1 MTADLLPWLGAFE
14 DLLWKFF
21 CVPLF
26 LFLGLYLSW
35 KGRLLQIRAF
45 PKAISTFFTMLRM
58 YEQKNNDVHPLKA
71 FFTCVGGCIGI
82 GNIVGVCTAI
92 QIGGPGALFWVWIT
106 AILGTILKYSE
117 VYLGMRF
124 RIKSPSGKFNG
135 GPMYFLRHAF
145 SSSFLP
151 SSVALLLCIY
161 GVEIFQFNV
170 VTTSFV
176 QNFNIN
182 STTVVPLF
190 LALIL
195 LACSGGIHRVGA
207 ISSIIV
213 PLFTLIYL
221 LMGLWV
227 IFVNFSAIPAIL
239 YEVFFTAFSPSAT
252 VGGLLGAS
260 LMTTI
265 SQGIRRACYTSDFGV
280 GYASVI
286 HSTSMEQK
294 AEKQASL
301 VFIDTFLD
309 TFVICTTTII
319 LILITGVWKEQASS
333 TLLVQNALATFFP
346 YMEYFIPLFL
356 FLLGYST
363 INAYFCVGMQCAESL
378 SPRYGRPLFFIY
390 GSSTLLFFSFFDSMV
405 AQSVMQIVGGLLLL
419 INCIGMCKLLNH
431 LSFAVPQT
439 TSLMST
445 RASLSDLSGL
455 ISELSDDTTIP
466 AKNF

>member
-1 MTADLLPWLGAFE
+1 MVFLMAGDLLPWLGAFE

-26 LFLGLYLSW
+26 LFMGIYLSW
-35 KGRLLQIRAF
+35 KGRLLQVRAF
-45 PKAISTFFTMLRM
+45 PRAIATFFTMLRTH
-58 YEQKNNDVHPLKA
+58 EKKDNDVHPLKA

-92 QIGGPGALFWVWIT
+92 QIGGPGALFWVWVT
-106 AILGTILKYSE
+106 AVLGTILKYSE

-124 RIKSPSGKFNG
+124 RVKSSDGSFNG

-145 SSSFLP
+145 SSSFFP
-151 SSVALLLCIY
+151 SSVALLLCLY
-161 GVEIFQFNV
+161 GVEVFQFNV
-170 VTTSFV
+170 VTTSFI
-176 QNFNIN
+176 QNFNVNPFI
-182 STTVVPLF
+182 VVPLF
-190 LALIL
+190 LALVL

-207 ISSIIV
+207 IASIIV

-221 LMGLWV
+221 VMGLWV
-227 IFVNFSAIPAIL
+227 IFMNFSAIPAIL
-239 YEVFFTAFSPSAT
+239 SEVFFTAFSPAAAA
-252 VGGLLGAS
+252 GGLLGAS

-265 SQGIRRACYTSDFGV
+265 SQGIRRGCYTSDFGV

-286 HSTSMEQK
+286 HSTSMEEK

-309 TFVICTTTII
+309 TFVICTTTIM

-333 TLLVQNALATFFP
+333 ALLVQNALAGFFP

-363 INAYFCVGMQCAESL
+363 INAYFCVGLQCAESL
-378 SPRYGRPLFFIY
+378 SPRYGRQLFFIY
-390 GSSTLLFFSFFDSMV
+390 GSTTLLFFSFFDSMV

-419 INCIGMCKLLNH
+419 INGIGMLKLLNH
-431 LSFAVPQT
+431 LSFAMPQAAPAAPMPMPMPART
-439 TSLMST
+439 
-445 RASLSDLSGL
+445 SLSDLRGY
-455 ISELSDDTTIP
+455 
-466 AKNF
+466 